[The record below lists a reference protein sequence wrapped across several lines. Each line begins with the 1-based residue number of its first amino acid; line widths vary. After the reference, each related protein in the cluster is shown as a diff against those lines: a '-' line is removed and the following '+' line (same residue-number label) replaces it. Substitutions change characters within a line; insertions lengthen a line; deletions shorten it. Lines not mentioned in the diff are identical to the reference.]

1 MESLIAIISIVVG
14 VLNIILFFKIWG
26 MTNNVNEIRNLL
38 VDSKERKKNQTK
50 SKFNV
55 GDYVTVKSYNGVM
68 EIVDIYD
75 DGSYNCIDVNSNE
88 IVGAFKENE
97 LTKKK

>member
-50 SKFNV
+50 SKFSV

-75 DGSYNCIDVNSNE
+75 DGS
-88 IVGAFKENE
+88 
-97 LTKKK
+97 

>member
-50 SKFNV
+50 SNLM
-55 GDYVTVKSYNGVM
+55 S
-68 EIVDIYD
+68 EIM
-75 DGSYNCIDVNSNE
+75 
-88 IVGAFKENE
+88 
-97 LTKKK
+97 